1 MSIPEQSSDIKIS
14 ILFDENKVP
23 ADISWQASGSTSQN
37 PQQAKAFLLSLW
49 DPAYKETLRIDLW
62 TKDMQMDEMNT
73 FFFQSFLT
81 MADVYLRSNN
91 DEAIAEE
98 IRDFAFHFGEK
109 TQVVKRK

>member
-1 MSIPEQSSDIKIS
+1 MAELQQSSEIS
-14 ILFDENKVP
+14 ISIHFDENKIP
-23 ADISWQASGSTSQN
+23 ANITWQASSSTSPV

-49 DPAYKETLRIDLW
+49 DPTYKETLRIDLW
-62 TKDMQMDEMNT
+62 TKDMQMDEMNA

-81 MADVYLRSNN
+81 MADVYKRSNN

-98 IRDFAFHFGEK
+98 IRDFAFRFGEK